1 MQISAILSDYDGT
14 LCPTASIR
22 NKENIIPEELEN
34 TLWDISE
41 KIPIC
46 VVSSKDFDFLH
57 NKTRFASI
65 VSCILGI
72 ETVELRRHKRTM
84 LSPLN
89 SREDI
94 SSNKSSECR
103 EFECI
108 KNSYLS
114 IDDTTL
120 QYNSELLSQLAEEIA
135 SRFKEAS
142 IEQKFIVSRKK
153 MLAGLTMDWRN
164 MDDWKSFKINSEPH
178 IRNAIIKRQKELPQ
192 DRPNSI
198 HTQTYTTHPFIDIYA
213 AKCDKGMAY
222 DVIIS
227 KILKINN
234 AIQKVMYLGD
244 SENDNPAFRKADVSI
259 GVKSDERLNPN
270 LDCNYS
276 MKFDKLAGF
285 LGKLQNDNFVFSGL

>member
-46 VVSSKDFDFLH
+46 IVSSKDFDFLH
-57 NKTRFASI
+57 NKIRFASI
-65 VSCILGI
+65 VSCLLGI
-72 ETVELRRHKRTM
+72 ETVALKRHKRTM

-89 SREDI
+89 SKEDMP
-94 SSNKSSECR
+94 SDKFSECR

-114 IDDTTL
+114 IDATRL

-135 SRFKEAS
+135 SRFNEIS
-142 IEQKFIVSRKK
+142 IEYKFIVSHKK
-153 MLAGLTMDWRN
+153 TLTGLTMDWRN
-164 MDDWKSFKINSEPH
+164 MDDWKSFKVKSEPQL
-178 IRNAIIKRQKELPQ
+178 RKAIFEKQKELQ
-192 DRPNSI
+192 QGRPNSI
-198 HTQTYTTHPFIDIYA
+198 HIQTYVTHPFIDVYA
-213 AKCDKGMAY
+213 AKCDKDMAY
-222 DVIIS
+222 DAVTS
-227 KILKINN
+227 KIPITDR
-234 AIQKVMYLGD
+234 ARQKVMYLGD

-270 LDCNYS
+270 LDCKYTVG
-276 MKFDKLAGF
+276 FDRLAGF
-285 LGKLQNDNFVFSGL
+285 LKKLHNDNFLFSDL